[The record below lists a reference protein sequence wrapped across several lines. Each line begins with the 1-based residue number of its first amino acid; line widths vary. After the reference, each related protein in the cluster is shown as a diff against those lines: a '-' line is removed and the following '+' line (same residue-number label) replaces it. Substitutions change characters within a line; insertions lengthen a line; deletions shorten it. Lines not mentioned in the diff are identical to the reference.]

1 VTSDNGEKPK
11 TRFRSARRPSVP
23 PKASGDV
30 LDDVFRRLKLDDAAR
45 SFRAQRA
52 YGLCVGPRIGARS
65 RAERLRGPVLHVRVE
80 TSAWA
85 HELHALKSDII
96 GKLHATPGGEDIED
110 LRFHVAPL
118 SEIPDWTPPLPV
130 QKMPP
135 APRDVVVEDRPELAL
150 AVSRVRD
157 PELRESLAALFDIVL
172 D

>member
-1 VTSDNGEKPK
+1 VTEKPK
-11 TRFRSARRPSVP
+11 PRFRSARRPSVP

-65 RAERLRGPVLHVRVE
+65 RAERLRGPVLQVRVE

-85 HELHALKSDII
+85 HELHALKGEII
-96 GKLHATPGGEDIED
+96 VKLNATPGGEDIED

-118 SEIPDWTPPLPV
+118 SEIPDWTPPVPAP
-130 QKMPP
+130 KMPP

-150 AVSRVRD
+150 AVSRVKD